1 MRRAAALLAAL
12 ALLLLPGCGQSGAGW
27 EGPGECYAAEVPE
40 LPGEFE
46 PELYCYYGS
55 EGYRL
60 AIASGGGLSVLSP
73 GKLLFRLSGSGGG
86 LLRVDENGAWLYCL
100 DGEGVYLRLYSME
113 GELLAEAVLPAEPQG
128 LLLSRG
134 RAWADLGERAVSLS
148 PDGRTEELEL
158 PEGHRYLVADGD
170 GGLHSVSVQGAG
182 LFVLPLDG
190 GIEGFAVEGGV
201 LGSGDEAAFLY
212 LAGTDGVYTLDAAGA
227 RMPLVDFDACR
238 IEPGRIN
245 ALSPLGEGRL
255 LCSTE
260 RGYVLLRPAT
270 PEEVADRAVL
280 TLGVFG
286 YSSRFEALVWEYNSS
301 GGPCL
306 IRVVDY
312 YELAGGSLE
321 NARTRLAAE
330 FAAGEGPDMLCVGT
344 VGGSHDPGLAGY
356 IARGLMADMTPYL
369 DADPELGRED
379 LMVWDALCS
388 PGGLYVLSD
397 GFTLRGLRGP
407 KEVFGERRGISIAEY
422 LEMEA
427 ALELWQDMA
436 YHMEPGYFIEEL
448 SKRYLAGAVDR
459 DAGACDFNNAEF
471 ISILEAALLVRR
483 DRSDEYETP
492 ENFENAWQRMGRGQ
506 LMLGAGV
513 LSGLGRGLKFDE
525 AWSGREMSYFGFIS
539 PDGETGLS
547 VVLDWA
553 LGICAASE
561 HKEACWDF
569 ISYLLTDAPEGLA
582 THSLPLYRPA
592 FEQMLR
598 DGIGDSPFQLRD
610 EQEAEEY
617 LALVESADWLEFYD
631 RQALD
636 IITEEASAY
645 IAGAR
650 TAEETARVIQDRL
663 SVYFAEAE

>member
-1 MRRAAALLAAL
+1 MNIEKNASRKLGVFWSFLSAFLWATVYVATRWLMRGEQAKVDPVTLSLLR
-12 ALLLLPGCGQSGAGW
+12 
-27 EGPGECYAAEVPE
+27 
-40 LPGEFE
+40 F
-46 PELYCYYGS
+46 
-55 EGYRL
+55 
-60 AIASGGGLSVLSP
+60 
-73 GKLLFRLSGSGGG
+73 SGGG

-190 GIEGFAVEGGV
+190 GSEGFAVEGGV

-212 LAGTDGVYTLDAAGA
+212 LAGTEGVYTLDAAGA
-227 RMPLVDFDACR
+227 RTPLVDFGACR

-321 NARTRLAAE
+321 NVRRRLAVE
-330 FAAGEGPDMLCVGT
+330 FGAGEGPDMLCVGA

-427 ALELWQDMA
+427 ALEPWQDMA

-459 DAGACDFNNAEF
+459 DAGACDFNSAEF
-471 ISILEAALLVRR
+471 ISILEAALQVRR
-483 DRSDEYETP
+483 DRSEEYETP

-506 LMLGAGV
+506 LMLGTAA
-513 LSGLGRGLKFDE
+513 LSGLSRGLKFDE

-539 PDGETGLS
+539 PDGEAGLS
-547 VVLDWA
+547 VLLDRA

-561 HKEACWDF
+561 HKEDCWDF
-569 ISYLLTDAPEGLA
+569 IS
-582 THSLPLYRPA
+582 
-592 FEQMLR
+592 
-598 DGIGDSPFQLRD
+598 
-610 EQEAEEY
+610 
-617 LALVESADWLEFYD
+617 
-631 RQALD
+631 
-636 IITEEASAY
+636 
-645 IAGAR
+645 
-650 TAEETARVIQDRL
+650 
-663 SVYFAEAE
+663 

>member
-12 ALLLLPGCGQSGAGW
+12 A
-27 EGPGECYAAEVPE
+27 
-40 LPGEFE
+40 
-46 PELYCYYGS
+46 
-55 EGYRL
+55 
-60 AIASGGGLSVLSP
+60 
-73 GKLLFRLSGSGGG
+73 
-86 LLRVDENGAWLYCL
+86 
-100 DGEGVYLRLYSME
+100 
-113 GELLAEAVLPAEPQG
+113 
-128 LLLSRG
+128 
-134 RAWADLGERAVSLS
+134 
-148 PDGRTEELEL
+148 L

-190 GIEGFAVEGGV
+190 GSEGFAVEGGV

-212 LAGTDGVYTLDAAGA
+212 LAGTEGVYTLDAAGA
-227 RMPLVDFDACR
+227 RTPLVDFDACR

-427 ALELWQDMA
+427 ALEPWQDMA

-598 DGIGDSPFQLRD
+598 DGMGDSPSQLHD